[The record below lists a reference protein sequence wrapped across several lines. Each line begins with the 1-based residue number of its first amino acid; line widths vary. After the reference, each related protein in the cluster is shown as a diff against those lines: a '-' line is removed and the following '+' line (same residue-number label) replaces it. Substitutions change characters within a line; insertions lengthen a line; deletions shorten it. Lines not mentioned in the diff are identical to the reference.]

1 MIVED
6 KNISLESGSKERLA
20 TMIHVLSGG
29 YDSVISVNRQTKDLT
44 YYKNSENCIAFGKY
58 EKTPDKTYEE
68 ILEGYVI
75 RFVADS
81 DKDLVRDFLN
91 FDTVLKN
98 MSERETD
105 HIHFRVAFD
114 DETHYY
120 TLRIT
125 RDNDAAN
132 YENIL
137 LLFRC
142 EDEALQAHMP
152 EHAFLPGSNDLKR
165 KVLIISG
172 SEEDRGQLKD
182 ILGNKYVLLE
192 AGNGLEGLN
201 ILQDKYQSVS
211 VVLLD
216 VNMPVMDGY
225 TFLEKK
231 KQDPLLRN
239 IPVIVLTDDENQDV
253 EDKSS
258 RLGASEFIS
267 RPYNRTVVKV
277 RVKSMVKMRE
287 AVAALST
294 IEYDD
299 VTNLYTK
306 QAFIHYAEVMLR
318 NNPDKEY
325 DVISS
330 CINNFR
336 MINEVYSFAVGD
348 DLLRYVAG
356 IMKKVFKEGIFS
368 RFSGSRLTCLIP
380 HHSEEEL
387 KAYAADIKK
396 ALTSSPVPNASLK
409 IGVYQNVEHDLAI
422 TSIYDRARSAQDT
435 IRANYDSIIAF
446 YDEESRKQI
455 EAQQLMEASFE
466 KAIRE
471 KQFVVYY
478 QPKLDPYTNKIVGA
492 EGLVRWQ
499 QEDGTLLAP
508 NNFIPLFEK
517 DSLIVRLDAYMF
529 RAICEEQK
537 RMMDMG
543 LNIVP
548 ISINL
553 SRNSLIRNDLL
564 EEYMSIIKETGVSI
578 ESVPIEL
585 TESSA
590 FLVSQIKGF
599 ADKLKD
605 AGFSLH
611 MDDLGNGYSS
621 LISLHMLSFDVV
633 KIDKSLTDFIGN
645 FEGDAIIK
653 HTIALARELSMK
665 VVIEGVET
673 AEQVEFLKEL
683 GCDAIQGFYYSKPVP
698 QEDFEKMIAQ
708 NSLN

>member
-125 RDNDAAN
+125 RDNDAEN

-152 EHAFLPGSNDLKR
+152 EHAFLPGEDPKR
-165 KVLIISG
+165 KILIIDDDK
-172 SEEDRGQLKD
+172 ENRTELK
-182 ILGNKYVLLE
+182 KLLE
-192 AGNGLEGLN
+192 NDYDLIEAENGQEGFN
-201 ILQDKYQSVS
+201 ILQSQFQSVS
-211 VVLLD
+211 GVLLK
-216 VNMPVMDGY
+216 VGTPVINSY
-225 TFLEKK
+225 NFLEKI
-231 KQDPLLRN
+231 KQDPFLRN
-239 IPVIVLTDDENQDV
+239 IPTIAMTESGSHEIDE
-253 EDKSS
+253 KCIS
-258 RLGASEFIS
+258 LGATEILTK
-267 RPYNRTVVKV
+267 PYNPTLVKL
-277 RVKSMVKMRE
+277 RVSTMVQMRE
-287 AVAALST
+287 ALAALTT
-294 IEYDD
+294 IEYDE
-299 VTNLYTK
+299 VTHLYTK
-306 QAFIHYAEVMLR
+306 QAFKHYAEMLLR
-318 NNPDKEY
+318 NNPDKRY
-325 DVISS
+325 DVVAY

-336 MINEVYSFAVGD
+336 MINEVYSFSIGD
-348 DLLRYVAG
+348 DLLRYVNDVVRNTFKDG
-356 IMKKVFKEGIFS
+356 IYS
-368 RFSGSRLTCLIP
+368 RYSGSKFTCMIP
-380 HHSEEEL
+380 HTSEEKLRQMTAE
-387 KAYAADIKK
+387 IKE
-396 ALTSSPVPNASLK
+396 ALVNSPVPTASLK
-409 IGVYQNVEHDLAI
+409 FGVYQDVEHDLSI
-422 TSIYDRARSAQDT
+422 TSIYDCARSAQDT
-435 IRANYDSIIAF
+435 IRKNYDSIIAF
-446 YDEESRKQI
+446 YDEEGRKQI
-455 EAQQLMEASFE
+455 EAQQMMEASFE

-499 QEDGTLLAP
+499 QKDGTLITP
-508 NNFIPLFEK
+508 DHFIPLFEK
-517 DSLIVRLDAYMF
+517 DSLIIRLDAYMF

-553 SRNSLIRNDLL
+553 SRNSLVRNELL
-564 EEYMSIIKETGVSI
+564 EEYMQIIKETGVSI

-633 KIDKSLTDFIGN
+633 KIDKSLTDYIGN
-645 FEGDAIIK
+645 SEGDAIIK

>member
-1 MIVED
+1 MIVD
-6 KNISLESGSKERLA
+6 DQSKNFENDSKKKLA
-20 TMIHVLSGG
+20 AMIHVLSGG
-29 YDSVISVNRQTKDLT
+29 YDSLISLNMQTKILT
-44 YYKNSENCIAFGKY
+44 VYKNDGDCNNVNLDESSRENHYNEIV
-58 EKTPDKTYEE
+58 EE
-68 ILEGYVI
+68 YVSKN
-75 RFVADS
+75 VAES
-81 DKDLVRDFLN
+81 DRELVRHFLN
-91 FDTVLKN
+91 FDTILKD

-105 HIHFRVAFD
+105 HIHYRVARNG
-114 DETHYY
+114 ETHYFL
-120 TLRIT
+120 LRIT
-125 RDNDAAN
+125 RDDDAEH
-132 YENIL
+132 YENVL
-137 LLFRC
+137 FLFRC
-142 EDEALQAHMP
+142 EDESLMAHMP
-152 EHAFLPGSNDLKR
+152 DHAFLPGVDPKR
-165 KVLIISG
+165 KILIIDDDKENR
-172 SEEDRGQLKD
+172 EELK
-182 ILGNKYVLLE
+182 KLLE
-192 AGNGLEGLN
+192 YDYDLVESENGQDGFN
-201 ILQDKYQSVS
+201 IIQTEFQSIS
-211 VVLLD
+211 VVLLKVGTPV
-216 VNMPVMDGY
+216 VNGY
-225 TFLEKK
+225 DFLEKI
-231 KQDPLLRN
+231 KQDPFLRN
-239 IPVIVLTDDENQDV
+239 IPTIAMTERGNHEV
-253 EDKSS
+253 EEKCIA
-258 RLGASEFIS
+258 LGASEILTT
-267 RPYNRTVVKV
+267 PYNPTLVKL
-277 RVKSMVKMRE
+277 RVSTMVQMRE
-287 AVAALST
+287 ALAALTT
-294 IEYDD
+294 IEYDE
-299 VTNLYTK
+299 VTHLYTK
-306 QAFIHYAEVMLR
+306 QAFKHYAEMLLR
-318 NNPDKEY
+318 NNPDKRY
-325 DVISS
+325 DVVAY

-336 MINEVYSFAVGD
+336 MINEVYSFSIGD
-348 DLLRYVAG
+348 DLLRYVDDVVRNTFKDG
-356 IMKKVFKEGIFS
+356 IYS
-368 RFSGSRLTCLIP
+368 RYSGSKFTCMIP
-380 HHSEEEL
+380 HTSEEKLRQMTAE
-387 KAYAADIKK
+387 IKE
-396 ALTSSPVPNASLK
+396 ALVNSPVPTASLK
-409 IGVYQNVEHDLAI
+409 FGVYQDVEHDLSI
-422 TSIYDRARSAQDT
+422 TSIYDCARSAQDT
-435 IRANYDSIIAF
+435 IRKNYDSVIAF
-446 YDEESRKQI
+446 YDEEGRKQI

-499 QEDGTLLAP
+499 QEDGTLITP
-508 NNFIPLFEK
+508 DHFIPLFEK
-517 DSLIVRLDAYMF
+517 DSLIIRLDAYMF

-553 SRNSLIRNDLL
+553 SRNSLVRNELL
-564 EEYMSIIKETGVSI
+564 EEYMQIIKETGVSI

-633 KIDKSLTDFIGN
+633 KIDKSLTDYIGN
-645 FEGDAIIK
+645 SEGDAIIK

>member
-1 MIVED
+1 MIVD
-6 KNISLESGSKERLA
+6 DQSKNFENDSKKKLA
-20 TMIHVLSGG
+20 AMIHVLSGG
-29 YDSVISVNRQTKDLT
+29 YDSLISLNKQTKILT
-44 YYKNSENCIAFGKY
+44 VYKNDGDCNNVNLDASVRENHYNEIV
-58 EKTPDKTYEE
+58 EE
-68 ILEGYVI
+68 YVSKN
-75 RFVADS
+75 VAES
-81 DKDLVRDFLN
+81 DQELVRHFLN
-91 FDTVLKN
+91 FDTILKD

-105 HIHFRVAFD
+105 HIHYRVVRNN
-114 DETHYY
+114 ETHYF
-120 TLRIT
+120 LLCIT
-125 RDNDAAN
+125 RDDDAEH
-132 YENIL
+132 YKNIL
-137 LLFRC
+137 FLFRC
-142 EDEALQAHMP
+142 EDESLMAHMP
-152 EHAFLPGSNDLKR
+152 DHAFLPGEDPKR
-165 KVLIISG
+165 KILIIDNDK
-172 SEEDRGQLKD
+172 ENRAELK
-182 ILGNKYVLLE
+182 KLLE
-192 AGNGLEGLN
+192 NDYDLIEAENGQEGFN
-201 ILQDKYQSVS
+201 ILQSQFQSVS
-211 VVLLD
+211 GVLLK
-216 VNMPVMDGY
+216 VGTPVINSY
-225 TFLEKK
+225 NFLEKI
-231 KQDPLLRN
+231 KQDPFLRN
-239 IPVIVLTDDENQDV
+239 IPTIAMTESGSHEVDE
-253 EDKSS
+253 KCIS
-258 RLGASEFIS
+258 LGATEILTK
-267 RPYNRTVVKV
+267 PYNPAVVKL
-277 RVKSMVKMRE
+277 RVSSMVQMRE
-287 AVAALST
+287 ALAALTT
-294 IEYDD
+294 IEYDE
-299 VTNLYTK
+299 VTHLYTK
-306 QAFIHYAEVMLR
+306 QAFKHYAEMLLR
-318 NNPDKEY
+318 NNPDKRY
-325 DVISS
+325 DVIAY

-336 MINEVYSFAVGD
+336 MINEVYSFSIGD
-348 DLLRYVAG
+348 DLLRYVNEVVRNTFKDG
-356 IMKKVFKEGIFS
+356 IYS
-368 RFSGSRLTCLIP
+368 RYSGSKFTCMIP
-380 HHSEEEL
+380 HTSEEKLRQMTAE
-387 KAYAADIKK
+387 IKE
-396 ALTSSPVPNASLK
+396 ALDNSPVPTASLK
-409 IGVYQNVEHDLAI
+409 FGVYQDVEHDLSI
-422 TSIYDRARSAQDT
+422 TSIYDCARSAQDT
-435 IRANYDSIIAF
+435 IRKNYDSIIAF
-446 YDEESRKQI
+446 YDEEGRKQI

-499 QEDGTLLAP
+499 QKDGTLITP
-508 NNFIPLFEK
+508 DHFIPLFEK
-517 DSLIVRLDAYMF
+517 DSLIIRLDAYMF

-553 SRNSLIRNDLL
+553 SRNSLVRNELL
-564 EEYMSIIKETGVSI
+564 EEYMQIIKETGVSI

-673 AEQVEFLKEL
+673 AEQVEFLKKL